1 MLLSYLQVERSDC
14 MLDIFLKFFLGNYE
28 FVVTDELISSVA
40 PVLVIVAAALLLYMF
55 ICFFQFILKI
65 LHR

>member
-1 MLLSYLQVERSDC
+1 

-40 PVLVIVAAALLLYMF
+40 PVLIIVAAALLLYMF

>member
-1 MLLSYLQVERSDC
+1 

-28 FVVTDELISSVA
+28 FEVTEDLIASVA

-55 ICFFQFILKI
+55 ICFFQFILKV